1 MAELGLIIP
10 GLTGVAGTALSP
22 RVRAWLARA
31 RALPALPGGL
41 DAVLAGCAAPAL
53 DARAVPAAAPLKALG
68 DGVAAADAGA
78 GELRELALV
87 EPVSLAVHTD
97 HVTVAGAPA
106 PPLAPDDAAA
116 LADALGTLWAED
128 GLEIEVAAP
137 SRWYLCGPGVAA
149 MAAGIAP
156 VVECLGARFDQAL
169 LPSQAHIRLRRLLTE
184 AQMLFHA
191 HAVNARREA
200 AGQPPIDGVWL
211 SGGGRQVGSLT
222 CEAQLFAAAPLAM
235 GLMRL
240 AGRAVQPAPQ
250 DFAAL
255 LEDWPADTHT
265 CWVLLPPADEAALE
279 RLEHDWLRP
288 AWRAL
293 ARGRLAGLAWRDE
306 TGRGGRMGR
315 RDRLRWWV
323 RRWP

>member
-10 GLTGVAGTALSP
+10 GVTGVAGEALSP

-31 RALPALPGGL
+31 RTLPALSRGL
-41 DAVLAGCAAPAL
+41 DAVLAGCAAPAPDL
-53 DARAVPAAAPLKALG
+53 REVPAAAPLKALG

-78 GELRELALV
+78 GELTELALL

-97 HVTVAGAPA
+97 HVTVAGSPA

-137 SRWYLCGPGVAA
+137 SRWYLSGRGVAD

-156 VVECLGARFDQAL
+156 VVECLGVRFDQAL
-169 LPSQAHIRLRRLLTE
+169 LPSQDHRRLRRLLTE
-184 AQMLFHA
+184 AQMLFHV
-191 HAVNARREA
+191 HSVNAGREA
-200 AGQPPIDGVWL
+200 AGQPLIDGVWL
-211 SGGGRQVGSLT
+211 SGGGRSGGALN

-240 AGRAVQPAPQ
+240 AGRPVQPAPR
-250 DFAAL
+250 DFASL
-255 LEDWPADTHT
+255 LEHWPADTHT
-265 CWVLLPPADEAALE
+265 CWVLLPAADEAALD

-293 ARGRLAGLAWRDE
+293 GRGRLAGLAWRDE
-306 TGRGGRMGR
+306 TGRGGRMSR